1 MPNHNG
7 PERWKS
13 EGPEIDGDSVDA
25 SSDAVLPGDT
35 TVPTWALLSIVLGL
49 VALTGSI
56 VAMCIAGTVALL
68 GWVVCAAGNEKD
80 PGGRASEGPFGAA
93 DSWP

>member
-1 MPNHNG
+1 MPDRSG
-7 PERWKS
+7 AEWWKS
-13 EGPEIDGDSVDA
+13 EGPEIDGDSVEA
-25 SSDAVLPGDT
+25 SADAVLPGDT
-35 TVPTWALLSIVLGL
+35 TVPAWALLSIVLGL

-68 GWVVCAAGNEKD
+68 GWVVRAAGNEKG

-93 DSWP
+93 GSWP